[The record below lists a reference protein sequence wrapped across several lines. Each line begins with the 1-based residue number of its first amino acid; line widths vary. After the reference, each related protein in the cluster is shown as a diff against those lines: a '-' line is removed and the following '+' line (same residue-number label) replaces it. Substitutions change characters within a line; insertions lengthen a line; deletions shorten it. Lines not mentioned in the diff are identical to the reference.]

1 MHVAVSSAGNA
12 AARLW
17 GPQTSSTREGLTAQ
31 RRDLRGP
38 KMYGGTRGTAAYVE
52 VLLTGRSPAA
62 TYTLAVTVSKR

>member
-1 MHVAVSSAGNA
+1 VSRGGDA

-17 GPQTSSTREGLTAQ
+17 GPQTSSTREGVKAQ

-38 KMYGGTRGTAAYVE
+38 RMYGGESGTSAYVE

-62 TYTLAVTVSKR
+62 IYTLAVTVSKK